1 MGLFSRSEFGKK
13 SEVAKNDATDGWDSL
28 KNIPPQQADEQ
39 IDELAQAN
47 TERQQR
53 KIIAC
58 MLYDIKYLSEP
69 DVIIPEEVE
78 EDFLEQLNSGKISK
92 DDQKNFLRKIGDP
105 VRLNGAAAVNEQL
118 GDNKHFRRILGYAI
132 NGANGFNDYGS
143 AIQNNAI
150 DDFAEIFP
158 TPIDFEGVRDRLL
171 DGIRQSNSEE
181 KYREYEKDMEQF
193 Q

>member
-28 KNIPPQQADEQ
+28 KNIPPRQADEQ

-78 EDFLEQLNSGKISK
+78 EDFLNQLNSGKISK

-118 GDNKHFRRILGYAI
+118 GDNKHFRRIFVVFWGM
-132 NGANGFNDYGS
+132 
-143 AIQNNAI
+143 Q
-150 DDFAEIFP
+150 
-158 TPIDFEGVRDRLL
+158 
-171 DGIRQSNSEE
+171 
-181 KYREYEKDMEQF
+181 
-193 Q
+193 